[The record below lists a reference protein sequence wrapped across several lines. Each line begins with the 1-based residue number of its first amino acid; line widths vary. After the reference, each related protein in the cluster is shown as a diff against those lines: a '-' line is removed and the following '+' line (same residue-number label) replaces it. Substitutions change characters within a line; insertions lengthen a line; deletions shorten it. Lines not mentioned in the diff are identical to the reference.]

1 MLICPELNQTQ
12 TLPQYECDVYYF
24 FDRKSETWFFNSFA
38 KVPQDVQR
46 TQHYHPPSGDLF
58 ERLPNELIDE
68 IIEYLIPRS
77 SDLLNASTAA
87 LEDYLG
93 LGLSSARLWP
103 LVLQRIHASYARV
116 SMSGSWACKKVGFH
130 SRNSTLNARQI
141 ANYNL
146 KEPGDGRQVHR
157 SFCRC
162 PPCLRSHTRTDNYSG
177 MFLSSWEWDTFAS
190 QPELKLRQLLHT
202 APGSR
207 SLTYRSPQWVYVD
220 RQTPRLRK
228 GLGDKELDMIER
240 DLSQSYLYPQDRVWV
255 LRNLTTRQFIRSDQL
270 EEPED
275 VEPDW
280 DDVRPVPPVPNLEVR
295 PSKLKRLRSALR
307 GKWKQMTERKPAQH
321 PAVQHSHHHQPL
333 TLANTFLVLTSTS
346 HNDNYAFDLIQ
357 LPEHEASGWTNISRE
372 VVADITNLCF
382 CIRKGQEMSYLFRFD
397 INTGVCPPTQTDRES
412 YLVTVGKERR
422 KYHKLVKGVV
432 ERPWVDESMYVE
444 VDESKVPDTAPRLEL
459 VL

>member
-1 MLICPELNQTQ
+1 
-12 TLPQYECDVYYF
+12 
-24 FDRKSETWFFNSFA
+24 
-38 KVPQDVQR
+38 
-46 TQHYHPPSGDLF
+46 
-58 ERLPNELIDE
+58 
-68 IIEYLIPRS
+68 
-77 SDLLNASTAA
+77 
-87 LEDYLG
+87 
-93 LGLSSARLWP
+93 
-103 LVLQRIHASYARV
+103 
-116 SMSGSWACKKVGFH
+116 
-130 SRNSTLNARQI
+130 
-141 ANYNL
+141 
-146 KEPGDGRQVHR
+146 
-157 SFCRC
+157 
-162 PPCLRSHTRTDNYSG
+162 
-177 MFLSSWEWDTFAS
+177 
-190 QPELKLRQLLHT
+190 
-202 APGSR
+202 
-207 SLTYRSPQWVYVD
+207 
-220 RQTPRLRK
+220 
-228 GLGDKELDMIER
+228 MIER

-321 PAVQHSHHHQPL
+321 PAVQHSH
-333 TLANTFLVLTSTS
+333 LANTFLVLTSTS
-346 HNDNYAFDLIQ
+346 HNDNYARSDDKYEILRFTHGPWSGCAFDLIQ

-432 ERPWVDESMYVE
+432 ERPWVDESM
-444 VDESKVPDTAPRLEL
+444 VPDTAPRLEL